1 MKYEELK
8 KGYVVKYKFI
18 DDNQLKFAESRP
30 LTKREM
36 NVKLNELDE
45 DKNVQ
50 EAVVTVVHYFD
61 KG

>member
-1 MKYEELK
+1 MNHDELK

-18 DDNQLKFAESRP
+18 DDKQLKFAESRP

-36 NVKLNELDE
+36 NVKLTELDE

-50 EAVVTVVHYFD
+50 EAVVTVVRYFD